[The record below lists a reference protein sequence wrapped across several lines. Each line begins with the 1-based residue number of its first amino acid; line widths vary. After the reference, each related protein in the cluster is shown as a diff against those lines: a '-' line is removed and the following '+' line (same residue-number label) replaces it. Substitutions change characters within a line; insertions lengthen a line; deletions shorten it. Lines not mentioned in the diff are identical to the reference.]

1 MMKKIYL
8 ILTFFLSLP
17 FFSQEFKWGMTGN
30 VHSASIEGI
39 HDFSRGRIAPSLG
52 FFAEIPLETF
62 QRSIYSPLRYY
73 IFPVLEYSM
82 EGEKTILEQGR
93 QYYRNDYV
101 AFALYGKFHFYRGFF
116 ENFYFMLGPRFAYNV
131 SENRAGPTN
140 DEAGYI
146 NLRDDDMKKMSISV
160 SGAFGYVVND
170 KVEAYIRF
178 DQGLTKVY
186 PNYDVMR
193 TWNRLL
199 GVGISYYFN

>member
-1 MMKKIYL
+1 MRKFYV
-8 ILTFFLSLP
+8 ILSFLFSVF

-30 VHSASIEGI
+30 VHSSSIEGI

-93 QYYRNDYV
+93 QYFRNDFV
-101 AFALYGKFHFYRGFF
+101 ALALYGKFHFYRGFF
-116 ENFYFMLGPRFAYNV
+116 ENFYFMVGPRVAYNI
-131 SENRAGPTN
+131 SEKRAGPTN
-140 DEAGYI
+140 QEAGYT
-146 NLRDDDMKKMSISV
+146 NLRDDDMKKLNISA
-160 SGAFGYVVND
+160 SSAFGYVVSD
-170 KVEAYIRF
+170 KMEVYIRY
-178 DQGLTKVY
+178 DHGLTKVY
-186 PNYDVMR
+186 PNYDYRR

-199 GVGISYYFN
+199 GIGVSYYFN

>member
-1 MMKKIYL
+1 MRKFYV
-8 ILTFFLSLP
+8 ILSFLFSVF

-30 VHSASIEGI
+30 VHSSSIEGI

-93 QYYRNDYV
+93 QYFRNDFV
-101 AFALYGKFHFYRGFF
+101 ALALYGKFHFYRGFF
-116 ENFYFMLGPRFAYNV
+116 ENFYFMVGPRAAYAV
-131 SENRAGPTN
+131 SVDFKGPV
-140 DEAGYI
+140 I
-146 NLRDDDMKKMSISV
+146 NYESGPLGDDVTKKWSFSA
-160 SGAFGYVVND
+160 SSAFGYVVSD
-170 KVEAYIRF
+170 KMEVYLRY
-178 DQGLTKVY
+178 DHGLTKVY
-186 PNYDVMR
+186 PNYDYRR

-199 GVGISYYFN
+199 GIGVSYYFN